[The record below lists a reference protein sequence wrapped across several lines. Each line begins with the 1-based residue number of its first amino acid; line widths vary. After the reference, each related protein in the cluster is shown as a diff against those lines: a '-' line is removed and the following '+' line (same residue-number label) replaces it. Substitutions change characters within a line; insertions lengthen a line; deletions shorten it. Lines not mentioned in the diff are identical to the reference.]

1 MSLISCTTR
10 QIVLAQEYL
19 IFTIEHYNL
28 SNTPA
33 EQWFFFNAVSFA
45 IDCHQI
51 SHRTPE
57 SMHLILLF
65 AKHKSWITVGYK
77 MWLYSVFFY
86 KPLTSNYKL
95 KYVCMQIKKVK
106 GLWWVRWDFHSSSS
120 LCWMDQW
127 YPDGWRERPTE
138 KERKGHRHRRRMR
151 GKIKGLAQ
159 QVISDDVWTA
169 IPKHFILNP

>member
-45 IDCHQI
+45 IDRHQI

-77 MWLYSVFFY
+77 TWLYSVFFY

-106 GLWWVRWDFHSSSS
+106 GAMMGEVGFPQLFFT
-120 LCWMDQW
+120 LMD
-127 YPDGWRERPTE
+127 GS
-138 KERKGHRHRRRMR
+138 
-151 GKIKGLAQ
+151 
-159 QVISDDVWTA
+159 VISQMDGENDRQRKREKGTDTGGECVA
-169 IPKHFILNP
+169 KSRD

>member
-77 MWLYSVFFY
+77 TWLYSVFFY

-106 GLWWVRWDFHSSSS
+106 GAMMGEVGFPQLFFTLMDGSVIPRWMERTTDREREKRAQTQEENAWQNQGISTAG
-120 LCWMDQW
+120 DQW
-127 YPDGWRERPTE
+127 WC
-138 KERKGHRHRRRMR
+138 
-151 GKIKGLAQ
+151 
-159 QVISDDVWTA
+159 
-169 IPKHFILNP
+169 LNCHSETF